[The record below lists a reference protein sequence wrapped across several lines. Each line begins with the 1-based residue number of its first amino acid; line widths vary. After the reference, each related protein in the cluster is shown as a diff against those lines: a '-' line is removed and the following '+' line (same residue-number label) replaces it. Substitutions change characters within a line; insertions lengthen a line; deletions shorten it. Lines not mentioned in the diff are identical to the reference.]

1 MDSNSDKTNRIF
13 SSLYNPLMTTVRIL
27 EDYLINYTSNYVI
40 ATNYTINE
48 NSNDWSEYFKT
59 RNFYNTFFHFNVLSN
74 LFVNYTYYSG
84 LSYNDI
90 WFDPDVKQI
99 FH

>member
-27 EDYLINYTSNYVI
+27 EDYFINYTSNYVI

-48 NSNDWSEYFKT
+48 NSNDWSKYFKT
-59 RNFYNTFFHFNVLSN
+59 KIFIILFSILMFYL
-74 LFVNYTYYSG
+74 TY
-84 LSYNDI
+84 LLI
-90 WFDPDVKQI
+90 TLIILV
-99 FH
+99 